1 MRLVGVREAQQQLS
15 GLVHDSQRERIVLTR
30 HGHPVAVL
38 TGVEGRDLEEVL
50 LALDPKFQDLIEKRR
65 RSRRELLSP
74 SRVRSRAVAA
84 PKRTAARVPTKAKKT
99 AKPPRRRV

>member
-15 GLVHDSQRERIVLTR
+15 GLVHQSQEERIVLTR

-50 LALDPKFQDLIEKRR
+50 LALDPKFRDLIEKRR
-65 RSRRELLSP
+65 RSRKELISHAG
-74 SRVRSRAVAA
+74 VKARALAGTRD
-84 PKRTAARVPTKAKKT
+84 KTKAEKRSA
-99 AKPPRRRV
+99 AKPPRRR